1 MSWWDYRYNAINIL
15 AVQYHIDRLVSCFW
29 KFSSWLTTLTLACDV
44 SLQSW
49 PTLLTFL
56 QLSLSCRFSP
66 IIWLGSEPFHVKFPL
81 IVTSPSQNSIAPQ
94 TFPSQYKNTCFI
106 FKVKKKDQMTC
117 YFFHLWIWQMDLVL
131 NNFASYQNV
140 KLSLKLKFMQILV
153 PPHRGHKLCKPSS
166 GKETIKYKPWGILLA
181 YSETLF
187 EIHTKTISLKT

>member
-1 MSWWDYRYNAINIL
+1 MM
-15 AVQYHIDRLVSCFW
+15 V
-29 KFSSWLTTLTLACDV
+29 
-44 SLQSW
+44 
-49 PTLLTFL
+49 
-56 QLSLSCRFSP
+56 
-66 IIWLGSEPFHVKFPL
+66 SEPFHVKFPL

-94 TFPSQYKNTCFI
+94 TFLSQYKNTCFI

-187 EIHTKTISLKT
+187 EIHTKTISLKTENTGKKLTVAKSGSSGGWPRRFIAKKKTKFTRKNIKNKNVLDLKKME